1 MHLHEDDFEGHTVGR
16 VRVVLPLPPAECSP
30 NARVHYMQKAA
41 AVRAYRGLSREMAGD
56 SVPDSPWDA
65 AAIRIEFFH
74 RDKRRRDP
82 DNGL

>member
-16 VRVVLPLPPAECSP
+16 VRVVLPLPPGECSP

-41 AVRAYRGLSREMAGD
+41 AVRAYRGLSREMAGG
-56 SVPDSPWDA
+56 SVPELPWDA
-65 AAIRIEFFH
+65 AIIRIEFYH